1 MFLNWMLQSK
11 EFNPENFN
19 TSAVNLKRHASKQ
32 ELHGGNHGE
41 ISASK
46 ATVKYAKTV

>member
-1 MFLNWMLQSK
+1 MLQNK

-19 TSAVNLKRHASKQ
+19 TSAINHKRHASEKK
-32 ELHGGNHGE
+32 HGGNHGE

-46 ATVKYAKTV
+46 STGKHAETL

>member
-1 MFLNWMLQSK
+1 MLQSK

-19 TSAVNLKRHASKQ
+19 TLAINLKRHASKQ
-32 ELHGGNHGE
+32 ELQGGNHGE

-46 ATVKYAKTV
+46 TTENYVKAL